1 MWERTLDIIGIIL
14 KVISMAEKIIPGAG
28 SKRNDNNGNII
39 IILTPEE
46 YEVFRNACLD
56 LLDYHEMARGRAR
69 KIKKILEKLEEA
81 RK

>member
-1 MWERTLDIIGIIL
+1 
-14 KVISMAEKIIPGAG
+14 MAEKIIPGAG
-28 SKRNDNNGNII
+28 NKKDNNNGNII

-56 LLDYHEMARGRAR
+56 LLDYHEMAKGRAR

-81 RK
+81 KK

>member
-1 MWERTLDIIGIIL
+1 MWERTSNITGIIS
-14 KVISMAEKIIPGAG
+14 KVISMAEKIIPGAR
-28 SKRNDNNGNII
+28 SKTNDNNGNII
-39 IILTPEE
+39 IVLTPEE

-81 RK
+81 NR

>member
-1 MWERTLDIIGIIL
+1 
-14 KVISMAEKIIPGAG
+14 MAEKIIPGA
-28 SKRNDNNGNII
+28 KNQINDNDGNII
-39 IILTPEE
+39 IVLTPEE

-81 RK
+81 KG

>member
-1 MWERTLDIIGIIL
+1 
-14 KVISMAEKIIPGAG
+14 MAEKIIPGA
-28 SKRNDNNGNII
+28 KNQINDNDGNII
-39 IILTPEE
+39 IVLTPEE

-81 RK
+81 KR

>member
-1 MWERTLDIIGIIL
+1 
-14 KVISMAEKIIPGAG
+14 MAEKIIPGTG
-28 SKRNDNNGNII
+28 NKKDNNNGNII

-81 RK
+81 KR

>member
-1 MWERTLDIIGIIL
+1 
-14 KVISMAEKIIPGAG
+14 MAEKIIPGAG
-28 SKRNDNNGNII
+28 NKTNNNNGNII
-39 IILTPEE
+39 IVLTPEE
-46 YEVFRNACLD
+46 YEVFRNVCLD